1 MERQMSNYERE
12 NTERRAQML
21 RERIKLDIGPEQ
33 ETARRLLAKIEKKLA
48 YDGKLSNSLETEITD
63 DIFKLENVI
72 LTPHIGS
79 NTEECMERIA
89 MDVAR
94 DVHLVL
100 SGEDPRHPIRQ

>member
-1 MERQMSNYERE
+1 MNPNLQ
-12 NTERRAQML
+12 
-21 RERIKLDIGPEQ
+21 
-33 ETARRLLAKIEKKLA
+33 
-48 YDGKLSNSLETEITD
+48 KLSGKNKLPAD

-89 MDVAR
+89 MDVAK
-94 DVHLVL
+94 DVDLVL